1 MVELVPRVVQTRG
14 LRSSCRDKQRK
25 KRKGRRGV
33 GLTGVR
39 FGVVEIIG
47 GLVERGVSRVGGRRY
62 VMVDLNWW
70 WCWTELVG
78 QCELKV
84 RVGRGLCNTRYSK
97 KGK

>member
-1 MVELVPRVVQTRG
+1 MYGDMKKLKPCSYTPTQ
-14 LRSSCRDKQRK
+14 CKRK

-62 VMVDLNWW
+62 VMVDLNW
-70 WCWTELVG
+70 
-78 QCELKV
+78 
-84 RVGRGLCNTRYSK
+84 
-97 KGK
+97 